1 MTEEN
6 ASSEVNVDQILS
18 DSMTPEPPREVSSE
32 SQENTQVDQP
42 DSEPSTEASSEGFVI
57 KHNGKEYSL
66 EDDKFKMYAQKGFDY
81 EQKMHQLRVDKKL
94 WEQERKTQESG
105 VEELRKINDY
115 AKQNPEFERMLKREW
130 ARIQGGGQVQPE
142 SDATR
147 IDTSQ
152 LPPAIQHQM
161 NAILERLDSQDLA
174 LKQRTSAEKEAK
186 IEGAIEQYK
195 NNYQDFDWKTK
206 DEFGQTLEDRITQH
220 AIDNQIRDFK
230 TAANDML
237 FEEHMKRA
245 QLKSK
250 EQAGKE
256 IQKQHKL
263 GLGKV
268 TKESVLKTKPAEGIK
283 NKSYN
288 DLAMEA
294 LQELGL

>member
-1 MTEEN
+1 MSEEQ
-6 ASSEVNVDQILS
+6 AESVNVDQIIS
-18 DSMTPEPPREVSSE
+18 DSIAPEPSREVSTEGDLSAKDTESTEQE
-32 SQENTQVDQP
+32 SQ
-42 DSEPSTEASSEGFVI
+42 ASSDFMI
-57 KHNGKEYSL
+57 KHNGQEFNLNDEKY
-66 EDDKFKMYAQKGFDY
+66 KMYAQKGFDY

-94 WEQERKTQESG
+94 WDQERKTQETG
-105 VEELRKINDY
+105 IEELRTINDY
-115 AKQNPEFERMLKREW
+115 AKQNPEFERLLKREW
-130 ARIQGGGQVQPE
+130 NRIQGGGQAQPE

-147 IDTSQ
+147 VDTSQ
-152 LPPAIQHQM
+152 LPPAVQHQM
-161 NAILERLDSQDLA
+161 NAILERLDSQDRSLN
-174 LKQRTSAEKEAK
+174 QRSLAEKEAK

-195 NNYQDFDWKTK
+195 NNYSDFDWKTK
-206 DEFGQTLEDRITQH
+206 DEFGQTLEDRVTQH

-250 EQAGKE
+250 ELAGKE
-256 IQKQHKL
+256 MQKQHKL

-268 TKESVLKTKPAEGIK
+268 TKESVLATKPAEGIRT
-283 NKSYN
+283 KSYN